1 MERIDP
7 KSCASTPIGSHYYD
21 YGKIG
26 FSPCKEYVSHEANKP
41 CNVIE
46 TTEIKES
53 SSEPKTCMCQTSICP
68 CGDFVSH
75 KVFEPCNAGEVKKQ

>member
-1 MERIDP
+1 MDSNLCNATWPSPPGHTQSE
-7 KSCASTPIGSHYYD
+7 YD
-21 YGKIG
+21 NIG
-26 FSPCKEYVSHEANKP
+26 FAPCGEYVSHATSKP

-53 SSEPKTCMCQTSICP
+53 SLEPKTCMCQTSICP